1 MDFTV
6 VNIILFLGL
15 LPSENVLVMTLS
27 GVRYYIW
34 ETMETMC
41 PLSLMTQSWTQRCRS
56 SCKEMGDWRLSWFPA
71 RQHGT
76 MDTIQTLESKRP
88 RLTKYQLHDC
98 WSFASSVQV
107 ALLHRCLL
115 ALLAGSDEMAGVKH
129 LTQGLTRPGHSTNR
143 HSLSLFFSLFS
154 L

>member
-1 MDFTV
+1 MGDDGNYV
-6 VNIILFLGL
+6 PALPNDSILDTKMQEFLQGD
-15 LPSENVLVMTLS
+15 
-27 GVRYYIW
+27 
-34 ETMETMC
+34 
-41 PLSLMTQSWTQRCRS
+41 
-56 SCKEMGDWRLSWFPA
+56 GDWRLSWFPA